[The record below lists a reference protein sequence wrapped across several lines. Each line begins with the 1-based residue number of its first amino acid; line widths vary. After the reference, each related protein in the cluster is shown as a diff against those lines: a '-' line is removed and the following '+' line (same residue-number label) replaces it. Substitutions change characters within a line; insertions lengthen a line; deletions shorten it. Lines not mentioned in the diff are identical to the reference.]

1 MLPGLKA
8 SYLNKIRSIR
18 FIIGNILLIKLFQ
31 ENEMANTKVD
41 EKTQLHKYLN
51 KEKEEKSEES
61 NDEGEDINDA
71 LENAGCGL
79 GTFLYT
85 VGTFL
90 FCCLQGSENV
100 ILAIVGPVLKC
111 DWNLG
116 PLSLSLL
123 QISTMFA
130 MICFSGLTSPLG
142 DKFGRRPMAL
152 IGAVGVT
159 ITGILCAFTKAYWQL
174 LVLRLVMGV
183 FFGLGTPPALVFS
196 GEIPPKRF
204 RALALSGFSLA
215 WGVGVSISGAIAYF
229 VMEPYGWQGLVLSI
243 PIAFSPCIIFLASIR
258 NSPRF
263 DYYSGNA
270 EKAEKTIEQLYK
282 LNGKGEV
289 KIKLKELDVPTSGQD
304 AGIRTTYT
312 ILQNTD
318 NIKNTVFIIL
328 MGFSS
333 CFCYYVFAYIM
344 PRLLN
349 EGYCTGQS
357 VEIKDSCSFD
367 KKTLLNIEIINI
379 SEPVGLIITLL
390 LLEFIG
396 RRKAFMGAA
405 VLTFLL
411 PSALYFCAGYGY
423 LLIFLLLIYAS
434 IAGFALAPM
443 VLVGEYMPTVIRS
456 YMTSLEAVSG
466 WFGNIVGILVA
477 EFAYNYSPKVAIG
490 ILQGAACI
498 AVFCLAMLKRET
510 GGENLT

>member
-1 MLPGLKA
+1 MTGME
-8 SYLNKIRSIR
+8 
-18 FIIGNILLIKLFQ
+18 FD
-31 ENEMANTKVD
+31 EN
-41 EKTQLHKYLN
+41 TQLNIHFN
-51 KEKEEKSEES
+51 KEKEVIFEES
-61 NDEGEDINDA
+61 NDKEEDINDA
-71 LENAGCGL
+71 LENAGCGI
-79 GTFLYT
+79 GTLLYT
-85 VGTFL
+85 MGSFL
-90 FCCLQGSENV
+90 FCCLQGSE
-100 ILAIVGPVLKC
+100 IMALAIVGPVLKC

-123 QISTMFA
+123 QMSTNFSM
-130 MICFSGLTSPLG
+130 MCFYGLTSPLG

-159 ITGILCAFTKAYWQL
+159 ITGILCAFTKAYWQFV
-174 LVLRLVMGV
+174 VLRLVMGF
-183 FFGLGTPPALVFS
+183 FFGLGTPPALVLS

-204 RALALSGFSLA
+204 RALAMSGFSLA

-243 PIAFSPCIIFLASIR
+243 PIAFSPCIILLAFISD
-258 NSPRF
+258 SPRF

-289 KIKLKELDVPTSGQD
+289 KIKLKELDVPISEQD

-312 ILQNTD
+312 ILQKTD
-318 NIKNTVFIIL
+318 NLKNTVFIIL
-328 MGFSS
+328 LGVSAYLS
-333 CFCYYVFAYIM
+333 YYVFAYIM

-367 KKTLLNIEIINI
+367 KKTLLNIEMINI
-379 SEPVGLIITLL
+379 FEPVGLIIILL

-411 PSALYFCAGYGY
+411 PTALYFCVGYGY
-423 LLIFLLLIYAS
+423 LLTFLLFIYAS
-434 IAGFALAPM
+434 IAGLGLAPM

-456 YMTSLEAVSG
+456 YMTSLASVSAG
-466 WFGNIVGILVA
+466 FGGIVAILVA

-510 GGENLT
+510 CGQNLT

>member
-1 MLPGLKA
+1 M
-8 SYLNKIRSIR
+8 
-18 FIIGNILLIKLFQ
+18 KLFQ
-31 ENEMANTKVD
+31 ENEMTNTKVD
-41 EKTQLHKYLN
+41 EKTQMNKYFDTEN
-51 KEKEEKSEES
+51 EEIFEES

-71 LENAGCGL
+71 LEKAGCGL
-79 GTFLYT
+79 GTILYT

-90 FCCLQGSENV
+90 FCCLQGSEMV
-100 ILAIVGPVLKC
+100 MLAIVGPVLKC
-111 DWNLG
+111 DWKLG
-116 PLSLSLL
+116 SLSLSLL
-123 QISTMFA
+123 QMSTNFSM
-130 MICFSGLTSPLG
+130 MCFSGLTSSLG

-152 IGAVGVT
+152 IGAIGAT
-159 ITGILCAFTKAYWQL
+159 ITGILCAFTKAYLQF

-183 FFGLGTPPALVFS
+183 FFGLGTPPAVVLS

-204 RALALSGFSLA
+204 RALAMSGFSLA

-258 NSPRF
+258 DSPRF

-289 KIKLKELDVPTSGQD
+289 KIKLKELDVPISEQD

-318 NIKNTVFIIL
+318 NLKNTVFIIL

-333 CFCYYVFAYIM
+333 IFCYDVFAYIM

-367 KKTLLNIEIINI
+367 KKTLINIEIINI

-390 LLEFIG
+390 LLEFLG

-411 PSALYFCAGYGY
+411 PTALYFCVGHGY
-423 LLIFLLLIYAS
+423 LLIFLLFLYAS
-434 IAGFALAPM
+434 IAGLALAPM

-456 YMTSLEAVSG
+456 YMTSLEVVSG
-466 WFGNIVGILVA
+466 LFGAIVAILVA

-510 GGENLT
+510 GGTNLT

>member
-1 MLPGLKA
+1 MTGME
-8 SYLNKIRSIR
+8 
-18 FIIGNILLIKLFQ
+18 FD
-31 ENEMANTKVD
+31 EN
-41 EKTQLHKYLN
+41 TQLNIHFN
-51 KEKEEKSEES
+51 KEKEVIFEES
-61 NDEGEDINDA
+61 NDKEEDINDA
-71 LENAGCGL
+71 LENAGCGI
-79 GTFLYT
+79 GTLLYT
-85 VGTFL
+85 MGSFL
-90 FCCLQGSENV
+90 FCCLQGSEIMV
-100 ILAIVGPVLKC
+100 LAIVGPVLKC
-111 DWNLG
+111 DWKLG

-123 QISTMFA
+123 QMSTNFSM
-130 MICFSGLTSPLG
+130 MCFYGLTSPLG

-159 ITGILCAFTKAYWQL
+159 ITGILCAFTKAYWQFV
-174 LVLRLVMGV
+174 VLRLVMGC
-183 FFGLGTPPALVFS
+183 FFGLGTPPALVLS

-204 RALALSGFSLA
+204 RALAMSGFSLA

-243 PIAFSPCIIFLASIR
+243 PIAFSPCIILLAFISD
-258 NSPRF
+258 SPRF

-304 AGIRTTYT
+304 AGIHTTYT
-312 ILQNTD
+312 ILQKTD
-318 NIKNTVFIIL
+318 NLKNTVFIIL
-328 MGFSS
+328 LGVSVYLS
-333 CFCYYVFAYIM
+333 YYVFAYIM

-367 KKTLLNIEIINI
+367 KKTLLNIEMINI
-379 SEPVGLIITLL
+379 FEPVGLIIILL
-390 LLEFIG
+390 LLEIIG

-411 PSALYFCAGYGY
+411 PTALYFCVGYGY
-423 LLIFLLLIYAS
+423 LLTFLLFIYAS
-434 IAGFALAPM
+434 IAGLGLAPM

-456 YMTSLEAVSG
+456 YMTSLASVSAG
-466 WFGNIVGILVA
+466 FGGIVAILVA

-510 GGENLT
+510 GGQNLT